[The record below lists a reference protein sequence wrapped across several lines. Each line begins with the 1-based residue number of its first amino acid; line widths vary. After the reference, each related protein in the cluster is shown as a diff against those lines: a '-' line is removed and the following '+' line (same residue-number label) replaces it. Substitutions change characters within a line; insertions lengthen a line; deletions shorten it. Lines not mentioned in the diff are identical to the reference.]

1 VPEFRSQWGLG
12 RSLTSR
18 LSAAFGAATG
28 SAAIPAK
35 DPKAATTGPAVTTFK
50 GHVLGPSSLRAALPD
65 ADCTKVK
72 DLCAT
77 VIASNDENVSV
88 GETAMVIMM
97 LGPTSAGLAARTSSG
112 SGKSAAAAGSVAAT
126 PRTTESAR
134 DLSPPPILTDPSGG
148 DVLVLKLVYP
158 ARDLLQLRQSLC
170 DLRRRLQQLLDPAA
184 ADARKILEATASA
197 TATGAAPAAAA
208 AGATAQSQRP
218 PLTTSVSATPSAE
231 SLEREAAYTVAEL
244 NRLSTTLAALTR
256 SSSRRLASGP
266 VPSILQIA
274 KDLKATSPAASASA
288 SAAAAAKAGTKD
300 EKDAG
305 DESEDEAAPPKI
317 LSASPTGLDAS
328 SIYLSLKV
336 VDGLCKLLDHR
347 FGGSVRNGAINT
359 FMRTCLGLE

>member
-1 VPEFRSQWGLG
+1 
-12 RSLTSR
+12 
-18 LSAAFGAATG
+18 
-28 SAAIPAK
+28 
-35 DPKAATTGPAVTTFK
+35 
-50 GHVLGPSSLRAALPD
+50 
-65 ADCTKVK
+65 
-72 DLCAT
+72 
-77 VIASNDENVSV
+77 
-88 GETAMVIMM
+88 
-97 LGPTSAGLAARTSSG
+97 
-112 SGKSAAAAGSVAAT
+112 
-126 PRTTESAR
+126 
-134 DLSPPPILTDPSGG
+134 
-148 DVLVLKLVYP
+148 
-158 ARDLLQLRQSLC
+158 
-170 DLRRRLQQLLDPAA
+170 
-184 ADARKILEATASA
+184 
-197 TATGAAPAAAA
+197 
-208 AGATAQSQRP
+208 
-218 PLTTSVSATPSAE
+218 
-231 SLEREAAYTVAEL
+231 
-244 NRLSTTLAALTR
+244 LSTTLAALTR

>member
-1 VPEFRSQWGLG
+1 
-12 RSLTSR
+12 
-18 LSAAFGAATG
+18 
-28 SAAIPAK
+28 
-35 DPKAATTGPAVTTFK
+35 
-50 GHVLGPSSLRAALPD
+50 
-65 ADCTKVK
+65 
-72 DLCAT
+72 
-77 VIASNDENVSV
+77 
-88 GETAMVIMM
+88 
-97 LGPTSAGLAARTSSG
+97 
-112 SGKSAAAAGSVAAT
+112 
-126 PRTTESAR
+126 
-134 DLSPPPILTDPSGG
+134 
-148 DVLVLKLVYP
+148 
-158 ARDLLQLRQSLC
+158 LC

-328 SIYLSLKV
+328 YL
-336 VDGLCKLLDHR
+336 
-347 FGGSVRNGAINT
+347 FIT
-359 FMRTCLGLE
+359 